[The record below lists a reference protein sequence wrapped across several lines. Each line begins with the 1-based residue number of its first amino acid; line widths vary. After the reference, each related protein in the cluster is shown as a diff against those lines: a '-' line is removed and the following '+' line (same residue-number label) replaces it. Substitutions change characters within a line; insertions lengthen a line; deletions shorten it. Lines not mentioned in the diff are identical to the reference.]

1 MINYINAFQSTKF
14 CSIKENKKT
23 YQRAKENIYCI
34 YIIFIYILQL
44 TINKTHSLIYFDGQ
58 KILTNNT
65 IIKITWKDDEPIW
78 TEQWP
83 LTKEKLQEYIKAVY
97 CHPVY
102 LTYMQSTS

>member
-23 YQRAKENIYCI
+23 YQRAKENIYYI

-58 KILTNNT
+58 KIWTNTFKKDMTIANT
-65 IIKITWKDDEPIW
+65 QWKVV
-78 TEQWP
+78 Q
-83 LTKEKLQEYIKAVY
+83 
-97 CHPVY
+97 HH
-102 LTYMQSTS
+102 SS